1 MLENLSRHPGP
12 LSSNAVVIPATPP
25 PRITTRGSDAP
36 ASPSGTG
43 RLPKDLPEV
52 NEKVEL
58 EPERHEGADGTGR
71 EAKLARD
78 RFAVELRDPDRV
90 VVRQD
95 AARSGVQHGV
105 THLDHGLVTRRALL
119 VGVTELL
126 EQHHRN

>member
-95 AARSGVQHGV
+95 AARLHGPDRGARRRRSEEH
-105 THLDHGLVTRRALL
+105 TSELQSLTNLVCRL
-119 VGVTELL
+119 
-126 EQHHRN
+126 